1 MIKFINKKI
10 KYYNYFFVLKLNK
23 KYQNKKFYNN
33 NYFLIKINFNFF
45 LFNKLILFKILIKN
59 KNIFYIKIKHMGGC
73 GSKNDVTGDENMN
86 NFSY

>member
-1 MIKFINKKI
+1 MKFLYNLIKINK
-10 KYYNYFFVLKLNK
+10 NK
-23 KYQNKKFYNN
+23 KKITF
-33 NYFLIKINFNFF
+33 KINFNFF

>member
-1 MIKFINKKI
+1 M
-10 KYYNYFFVLKLNK
+10 Y
-23 KYQNKKFYNN
+23 
-33 NYFLIKINFNFF
+33 IKINFNFF